1 MNSGMNPFDN
11 WFAKNPDLQ
20 LTFSRYF
27 EENIALLSDKP
38 DLKKDCEYLF
48 AKGNTN
54 ERLQVLT
61 LLGAIKLHFTQ
72 QKTRSRS
79 NG

>member
-1 MNSGMNPFDN
+1 M
-11 WFAKNPDLQ
+11 
-20 LTFSRYF
+20 YF

-38 DLKKDCEYLF
+38 NLKKDCEYLF
-48 AKGNTN
+48 AEGNTN

-72 QKTRSRS
+72 QNNKKQK
-79 NG
+79 